1 MLFDKN
7 DFTLD
12 DVYSSLTLL
21 NTLKE
26 EIQKAMWHNTK
37 IYIREILL
45 LPFMIV
51 LTITL
56 KLNTMMKINM
66 SVMLMEILLKMKII
80 IQ

>member
-45 LPFMIV
+45 LPFMIE

-66 SVMLMEILLKMKII
+66 SVMLMEILLKKKII